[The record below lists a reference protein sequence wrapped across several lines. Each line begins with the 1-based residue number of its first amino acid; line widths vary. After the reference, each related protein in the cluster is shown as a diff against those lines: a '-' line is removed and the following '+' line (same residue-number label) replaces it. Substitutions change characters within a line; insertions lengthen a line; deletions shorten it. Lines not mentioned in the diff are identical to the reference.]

1 MSKRDTQNSK
11 ILRYIEEHGSITP
24 MEAMH
29 FGCMRLAAR
38 IKELKAAGIGIE
50 KQMIRKVDVDG
61 SMVRYA
67 QYRKAV

>member
-1 MSKRDTQNSK
+1 
-11 ILRYIEEHGSITP
+11 
-24 MEAMH
+24 MEAMR